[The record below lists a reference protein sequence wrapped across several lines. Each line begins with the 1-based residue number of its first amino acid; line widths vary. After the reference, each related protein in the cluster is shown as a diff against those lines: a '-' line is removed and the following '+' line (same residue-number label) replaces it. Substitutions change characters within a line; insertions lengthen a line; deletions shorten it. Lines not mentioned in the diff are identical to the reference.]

1 MVATNVEL
9 SKTELELVT
18 SSEVILTKNRIIEKV
33 YALFGSLSE
42 EYRKILAEYS
52 HDLPAELFEKAPKIY
67 RGENYM
73 ALPYVMLDYPRI
85 FGKEEVFAIRSF
97 FWWGNHFSITLQL
110 SGNYMTTYS
119 ENIIRQLN
127 ERKQDTWFIGSNESA
142 WEHHFQEDNYLPLK
156 DIMLPVLKHKSFI
169 KIAKKIPLIEW
180 TSAEDFFLKNFNEL
194 LGLLRS

>member
-18 SSEVILTKNRIIEKV
+18 SSDVILTKNRIIEKV

-42 EYRKILAEYS
+42 GYRNILAKYS
-52 HDLPAELFEKAPKIY
+52 HDLPVEIFEKAPKIY

-110 SGNYMTTYS
+110 SGNYMTMYAQ
-119 ENIIRQLN
+119 NIVTQLHD
-127 ERKQDTWFIGSNESA
+127 RKEETWFIGTNESA
-142 WEHHFQEDNYLPLK
+142 WEHHFKEDNYLPLRE
-156 DIMLPVLKHKSFI
+156 ISLPAFTQRSFV

-194 LGLLRS
+194 LGLVRS